1 MASTGINFSKI
12 TPDNGAIRDIS
23 ELILREVAEPD
34 SIGGQVNFL
43 PAQKHGKKIGFV
55 GEFGMLGKP
64 ATGCGTDYDHNL
76 MNTIEKEW
84 DIKRWQIKEEICYHD
99 LEGTL
104 AQSALRSG
112 TAVEDLTGT
121 DYIDKFAAPRLTTAV
136 KKLIN
141 RIAWFG
147 DKAASVYESSGNTNG
162 TLKPGQKAENFTIA
176 DGLWKRVF
184 AGVAGGTI
192 KRVAVAANGK
202 TSKAEQKT
210 AIRAAGVASGI
221 IEDLITEAP
230 AVLRQM
236 EGLRVYVSQAL
247 ADALT
252 LDVRHNNRGSELQW
266 EALKAGISTT
276 RYAGVE
282 IVALPFWDEI
292 IEGSLQNTENTAAA
306 DKPFRALLSVKDNLL
321 VGSESDNEMAELVI
335 GFDQRSGVNYIKVID
350 SIGTQIADDNLVVV
364 AY

>member
-1 MASTGINFSKI
+1 MASSGLNFSAV
-12 TPDNGAIRDIS
+12 TPDNGAIRDLS

-34 SIGGQVNFL
+34 SIGGQGNFL
-43 PAQKHGKKIGFV
+43 PGQKHGKKIGFV

-84 DIKRWQIKEEICYHD
+84 DIKRWEIKEEICYAD

-121 DYIDKFAAPRLTTAV
+121 DYIDKFAAPRLTLAI

-141 RIAWFG
+141 RVAWFG
-147 DKAASVYESSGNTNG
+147 DKDATVYHSSSNTNG
-162 TLKPGQKAENFTIA
+162 TLKPGQNAANFTIA
-176 DGLWKRVF
+176 DGLWKRLF
-184 AGVAGGTI
+184 AGVAGGKV
-192 KRVAVAANGK
+192 KRVSIEANGK
-202 TSKAEQKT
+202 ASKAEQKS

-221 IEDLITEAP
+221 IEDIITEAP
-230 AVLRQM
+230 AALRQM
-236 EGLRVYVSQAL
+236 DGLRLYVSQAL

-266 EALKAGISTT
+266 EALKEGISTA
-276 RYAGVE
+276 RFAGVE

-292 IEGSLQNTENTAAA
+292 IDGSLQNTENTNAA

-321 VGSESDNEMAELVI
+321 VGTESTSEMAELVI
-335 GFDQRSGVNYIKVID
+335 GFDQRSGVNYIKAID